1 MPSLLCS
8 EDSDNP
14 ISRLHIALHDL
25 VNVASDSVQT
35 NDGNAAVHLSSNEN
49 DKEMWRRMNQR
60 FTVAVQAFERCIND
74 ARTNSE
80 CYSCADDVDD
90 GHDITC
96 NEVDDG
102 SCSMMTMVVTLPPP
116 TTLLVMKSVTVAN
129 EVLLRK
135 DENYELL
142 ETVVRFLYHLFQ
154 CIEEDVA
161 LSCLAVS
168 NDLIDNLIERV
179 LKLDDDVAIKAIPD
193 DDVNISID
201 CSDDLKDKTCIS
213 ILSSKWKIMGFEAV
227 SSIMINCLYLAKRYT
242 RYEYSPAVS
251 FEDDV
256 GNIREE
262 NALISETAL
271 EYVGNISRI
280 VYCASNDALL

>member
-1 MPSLLCS
+1 MPSLLGS
-8 EDSDNP
+8 KDSDNP
-14 ISRLHIALHDL
+14 ISRLHTALHDL
-25 VNVASDSVQT
+25 VNFASNSVQT
-35 NDGNAAVHLSSNEN
+35 NDGHTAVHLSSNEN
-49 DKEMWRRMNQR
+49 DKDMWRRMNQR
-60 FTVAVQAFERCIND
+60 FSLAVQALERCTND
-74 ARTNSE
+74 ARTSSKS
-80 CYSCADDVDD
+80 YSCADDVDD
-90 GHDITC
+90 GHDTTC

-102 SCSMMTMVVTLPPP
+102 SCSVMTMVLTLPPP
-116 TTLLVMKSVTVAN
+116 TTLLVMKSVTIAN

-179 LKLDDDVAIKAIPD
+179 LKLDDDVTVQAIPD

-201 CSDDLKDKTCIS
+201 CSDDLKDKTC

-280 VYCASNDALL
+280 VYCASNDTLL